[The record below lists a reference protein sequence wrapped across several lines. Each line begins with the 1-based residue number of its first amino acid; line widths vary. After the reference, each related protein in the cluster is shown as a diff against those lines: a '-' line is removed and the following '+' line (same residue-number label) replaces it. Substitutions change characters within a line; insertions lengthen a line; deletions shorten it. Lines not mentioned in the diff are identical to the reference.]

1 MTTLIYMFM
10 ANHNLQ
16 LGLDKDIQLITL
28 IKEMD
33 LWHRLRILK
42 SVLTIFK
49 FVIVLFGVASKLKD
63 LNESKQKITKTLKR

>member
-42 SVLTIFK
+42 SVLTIFQ
-49 FVIVLFGVASKLKD
+49 VCHCAVWCCL
-63 LNESKQKITKTLKR
+63 